1 MTILRGVES
10 NREKVGEVTF
20 FFFFGKRGSKVK
32 NFKKQPCTFEAF
44 QQKSRSEE
52 EKKELE
58 RLLGIVGS
66 RGV

>member
-1 MTILRGVES
+1 MIWSYHFLTIVRG
-10 NREKVGEVTF
+10 
-20 FFFFGKRGSKVK
+20 RGGKVK